1 MRGGISALAP
11 EGAGVEQPIAQRQ
24 GAVAILRQQQRAVE
38 IDPVSA
44 LRHQRGRR
52 YAERGAEHAADHD
65 AKAAGPR
72 RLCQSQRFSQATGL
86 VQLDIHRVEIAQ
98 PVEIGAGVAAFVGAE
113 RQRRV
118 KPGQPV
124 LPPVQDR
131 LLHHFHAQFS
141 KRRGLRHDV
150 AVMPAFIGVDDQP
163 DVGCAGAHGGD
174 TGMIALPRQLAFEQ
188 AKAARY
194 GGAGGF
200 ASTGGWTLA
209 RGEAMSHY
217 SAHPFLTLTE
227 AEQVLVERVSKNI
240 YRPCC
245 DNATYFP
252 DCNHGMAM
260 LGFLT
265 LLAKE
270 GKSEAEM
277 YKAAL
282 ALNRLWF
289 PDTYAA
295 IDKYLEMKSA
305 KPNET
310 NPKELLGY
318 EFSSASGY
326 RRILAA
332 IEPIPS
338 QGGGSCGV

>member
-1 MRGGISALAP
+1 TPMKQNVLIGFLAVLLLGILSLSAIDVPREENTASSSLAPDEKTALTLAWGDIPSKLVQAGVIDRAAFEAVYENRGGIPAEEKALLLGTMR
-11 EGAGVEQPIAQRQ
+11 EMRITE
-24 GAVAILRQQQRAVE
+24 
-38 IDPVSA
+38 
-44 LRHQRGRR
+44 
-52 YAERGAEHAADHD
+52 
-65 AKAAGPR
+65 KN
-72 RLCQSQRFSQATGL
+72 
-86 VQLDIHRVEIAQ
+86 
-98 PVEIGAGVAAFVGAE
+98 AGVALNLLWAF
-113 RQRRV
+113 
-118 KPGQPV
+118 
-124 LPPVQDR
+124 
-131 LLHHFHAQFS
+131 
-141 KRRGLRHDV
+141 GLANKNRILEEGPMAD
-150 AVMPAFIGVDDQP
+150 P
-163 DVGCAGAHGGD
+163 
-174 TGMIALPRQLAFEQ
+174 
-188 AKAARY
+188 RY